1 MARGTAAATATVTPL
16 RPAGDSAGITPAG
29 AGPAVEMVM
38 VPPGALAPH
47 PRNPPHRRGDLAE
60 LTASIKAQG
69 LFEPLVAVT
78 SAAYVAA
85 AEADGDPERPGP
97 AVTHVIVMGHRRA
110 AARAAAGLAA
120 VPVIVRDDLAGPPAI
135 AAMIAENVHREAL
148 TPLAEAEGFAELA
161 RRGWRQRKIAAETGC
176 SQAHVSKRLALLQL
190 PEQARGALA
199 AGKISVADA
208 QELHK
213 IYGSG
218 HDAAAEKVI
227 GEAVDS
233 ITQGCPAGTAIR
245 HARAGLDR
253 ARAEQAT
260 RDKLAAAGIQVVTGQ
275 QRARLGWPRLYGDTA
290 RHATAGC
297 LAALIGWSGEAEHVC
312 TNPATHAVNVVSVR
326 HLRGLRAYS
335 VEHARQERKEHVR
348 T

>member
-1 MARGTAAATATVTPL
+1 M
-16 RPAGDSAGITPAG
+16 I
-29 AGPAVEMVM
+29 E
-38 VPPGALAPH
+38 
-47 PRNPPHRRGDLAE
+47 
-60 LTASIKAQG
+60 
-69 LFEPLVAVT
+69 
-78 SAAYVAA
+78 
-85 AEADGDPERPGP
+85 
-97 AVTHVIVMGHRRA
+97 MGHRRA
-110 AARAAAGLAA
+110 AACAGAGLAEA
-120 VPVIVRDDLAGPPAI
+120 PVIVRDDLAGAPAI

-218 HDAAAEKVI
+218 HAAAAEKVI

-233 ITQGCPAGTAIR
+233 ITQGYSADIAIR

-260 RDKLAAAGIQVVTGQ
+260 RDKLAAEGIQVVTDQ

-290 RHATAGC
+290 RHATP
-297 LAALIGWSGEAEHVC
+297 AAW
-312 TNPATHAVNVVSVR
+312 PP
-326 HLRGLRAYS
+326 
-335 VEHARQERKEHVR
+335 
-348 T
+348 